1 MQTKQRQR
9 MSTEILVLGAILTAL
24 VVVLQMMGSFIRF
37 GMFSISLVLVPIVI
51 GASVGGAKLGA
62 WLGGVFGIVVLIS
75 GDAAAFL
82 AISVPGT
89 IITVMV
95 KGIACGLVA
104 GLIYKWLSK
113 YDRYASV
120 VISALVCPVVNTGVF
135 LLGCSVFFMDTI
147 KTWALAEY
155 GENVVGY
162 LFLGLA
168 GVNFLVEV
176 AINVLLTPAIVRLL
190 DFRNKK
196 KA

>member
-24 VVVLQMMGSFIRF
+24 VVVLQMMGAFIRF

-147 KTWALAEY
+147 KTWAFADY

>member
-24 VVVLQMMGSFIRF
+24 VVVLQMMGAFIRF

-95 KGIACGLVA
+95 KGIARGLVA

-147 KTWALAEY
+147 KTWALADY

>member
-1 MQTKQRQR
+1 MARRPPDLMEMTLLL
-9 MSTEILVLGAILTAL
+9 IL
-24 VVVLQMMGSFIRF
+24 
-37 GMFSISLVLVPIVI
+37 
-51 GASVGGAKLGA
+51 
-62 WLGGVFGIVVLIS
+62 
-75 GDAAAFL
+75 
-82 AISVPGT
+82 
-89 IITVMV
+89 
-95 KGIACGLVA
+95 
-104 GLIYKWLSK
+104 
-113 YDRYASV
+113 
-120 VISALVCPVVNTGVF
+120 GVF

-196 KA
+196 KD

>member
-51 GASVGGAKLGA
+51 GASVGGTKLGA

-147 KTWALAEY
+147 KTWALADY

>member
-1 MQTKQRQR
+1 MQTQKRQR
-9 MSTEILVLGAILTAL
+9 MSTEIMVLGAILTAL

-62 WLGGVFGIVVLIS
+62 WLGAVFGIVVLIS

-82 AISVPGT
+82 AINVPGT
-89 IITVMV
+89 IITVLV
-95 KGIACGLVA
+95 KGTACGLVA
-104 GLIYKWLSK
+104 GLVYKWLSK

-120 VISALVCPVVNTGVF
+120 IISALVCPVVNTGVF

-147 KTWALAEY
+147 KTWALADY

-162 LFLGLA
+162 MFLGLA
-168 GVNFLVEV
+168 GLNFLVEV

-190 DFRNKK
+190 DLRKK
-196 KA
+196 K

>member
-95 KGIACGLVA
+95 MGIACGLVA

-147 KTWALAEY
+147 KTWALADY

>member
-9 MSTEILVLGAILTAL
+9 MSTEIMVLGAILTAL

-147 KTWALAEY
+147 KTWALADY

>member
-24 VVVLQMMGSFIRF
+24 VVVLQMMGAFIRF

-147 KTWALAEY
+147 KTWALADY

>member
-1 MQTKQRQR
+1 

-82 AISVPGT
+82 PISVPGT

-147 KTWALAEY
+147 KTWALADY